1 MDEFKFDPSGLLI
14 FLGFVV
20 PGVLAQK
27 ARDVITPRSLKP
39 SSAVAELADYVLD
52 SVYVH
57 SILSLTFLAVL
68 RVWWGNYLVELGRDF
83 AANPTGDFLWR
94 HPRMTLSY
102 FVLCFPLGYAFGC
115 FRGWQTLVAPIRDR
129 LLDLR
134 LPRWALERLG
144 IRSFLKEQPVWYTVF
159 SEKGSL
165 HNTFVEVEMKEN
177 KGFYTGLL
185 KAYGILDDSERS
197 KDFYLIVPYF
207 RPDSNSAYASLNCDG
222 VLLNFSDVTS
232 IRVKKQAF
240 PPPSSEPGHVPGKLE
255 AKETQLPDVKKPE
268 GSG

>member
-14 FLGFVV
+14 FLAFVV

-39 SSAVAELADYVLD
+39 PGAVSELADYVLD

-57 SILSLTFLAVL
+57 SILSLSFLTALWVFSERFL
-68 RVWWGNYLVELGRDF
+68 GNLVRDF
-83 AANPTGDFLWR
+83 ATNPTGNFLWR

-102 FVLCFPLGYAFGC
+102 FVLCFPVGYAFGC
-115 FRGWQTLVAPIRDR
+115 LRGWQTLVEPVRNR
-129 LLDLR
+129 LFN
-134 LPRWALERLG
+134 LELTRRTLVWLG
-144 IRSFLKEQPVWYTVF
+144 IRSFLKEQPVWYSVF

-165 HNTFVEVEMKEN
+165 QNVFVEVEMKEN

-185 KAYGILDDSERS
+185 KAYGILDDSEKS
-197 KDFYLIVPYF
+197 KDFYLIAPYF
-207 RPDSNSAYASLNCDG
+207 KSAPASDYLLLNCDG

-232 IRVKKQAF
+232 IRIKKKSL
-240 PPPSSEPGHVPGKLE
+240 PPSSERGPVPAKPE
-255 AKETQLPDVKKPE
+255 AKETR
-268 GSG
+268 